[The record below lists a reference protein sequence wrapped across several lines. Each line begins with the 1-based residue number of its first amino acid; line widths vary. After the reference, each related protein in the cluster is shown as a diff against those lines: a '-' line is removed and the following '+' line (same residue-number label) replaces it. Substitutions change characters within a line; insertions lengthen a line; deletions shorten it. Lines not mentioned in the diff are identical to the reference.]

1 MNLKDRPALGVGSVT
16 VVACETS
23 GNTFVLPALV
33 AAVAVIEAV
42 SAKSTV
48 AARAFSNSAIVTFL
62 FIGVPEG
69 SSTT

>member
-1 MNLKDRPALGVGSVT
+1 M
-16 VVACETS
+16 S
-23 GNTFVLPALV
+23 GNTLVLPALV

-62 FIGVPEG
+62 LIGVPEG